1 MKCNLE
7 NREDLIS
14 KYLMNE
20 LSDEESLHF
29 EEHYFTCE
37 ACFNE
42 LKTAEQALSLV
53 AKEGKPAFTYNKVKS
68 SRNIFSY
75 NPVFSTTAKIG
86 FSFAVF
92 ILLFVL
98 YSVFNNKVDEV
109 KTDQKIISQEKEKFE
124 PKIDSSKTESENQI
138 GQEENLIAELSGPA
152 FDPSPY
158 YEEWI
163 NENVRSGNVLIQK
176 VILPKNSDKYSNQSV
191 LFKWV
196 MTENVPV
203 NLVIMNND
211 DDVIYSAKVSADNF
225 PKYSFSISQN
235 NFKKSGLYYW
245 RIEDE
250 IEVLFLG
257 KFYFIKKQ

>member
-37 ACFNE
+37 VCFSE

-53 AKEGKPAFTYNKVKS
+53 AKEGRTAFEVKKQNS
-68 SRNIFSY
+68 KNIFSFI
-75 NPVFSTTAKIG
+75 PAFSTTAKIG

-98 YSVFNNKVDEV
+98 YSVFNNKSDEI
-109 KTDQKIISQEKEKFE
+109 KNEQKIFSQEKENSE
-124 PKIDSSKTESENQI
+124 QKIDSLKKEPEKQI
-138 GQEENLIAELSGPA
+138 KQEENLIAELSGPD
-152 FDPSPY
+152 FELNLY

-163 NENVRSGNVLIQK
+163 NENIRSGNNIIEK
-176 VILPKNSDKYSNQSV
+176 VIAPKNDKKFYDDITFKWIMKEQVPVLLSV
-191 LFKWV
+191 LKNSEEKIFL
-196 MTENVPV
+196 TEVDNGE
-203 NLVIMNND
+203 
-211 DDVIYSAKVSADNF
+211 STEVSKSVSKN
-225 PKYSFSISQN
+225 I
-235 NFKKSGLYYW
+235 FKKSGLYYW
-245 RIEDE
+245 RIENE
-250 IEVLFLG
+250 NEVLYVG
-257 KFYFIKKQ
+257 KFYFFKRQ